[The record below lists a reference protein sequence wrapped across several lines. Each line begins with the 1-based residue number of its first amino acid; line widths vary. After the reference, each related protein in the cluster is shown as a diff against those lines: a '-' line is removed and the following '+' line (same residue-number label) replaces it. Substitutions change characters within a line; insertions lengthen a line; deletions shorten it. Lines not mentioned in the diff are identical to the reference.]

1 MRLALGRIPI
11 VYLAGLF
18 AISALA
24 CSSSAAL
31 PISGPS
37 PFPQTAGPAT
47 SSQPA
52 PASSAT
58 PASRATPAP
67 PAGQLAPEY
76 DPNTTMNRLFPGF
89 GRASRQAFP
98 ALEEIVAQQDVSQV
112 PVLVEI
118 IRFIPSPDAR
128 GLVGAVLRELTGQ
141 KFGGDDFR
149 GWSEWLGRHRSE
161 FPPPE
166 GYPEWKSAMLS
177 QIDPR
182 FAGFLRD
189 AAETSRIDLTEVV
202 WGGVIPDGIPDLR
215 NPKTI
220 PPSEADYLAP
230 SDRVFGVSINGESRA
245 YPLRIVNAHEMANDV
260 LGGEPISLAW

>member
-1 MRLALGRIPI
+1 MRLALLRIPL
-11 VYLAGLF
+11 VCASGLF

-24 CSSSAAL
+24 CSSGAAV
-31 PISGPS
+31 PIGAPT
-37 PFPQTAGPAT
+37 PAPQTAGPAT
-47 SSQPA
+47 PGQPA
-52 PASSAT
+52 PAPSAT
-58 PASRATPAP
+58 PTPL
-67 PAGQLAPEY
+67 AGQTAPEY
-76 DPNTTMNRLFPGF
+76 DPNATMYLLFPGF
-89 GRASRQAFP
+89 GQASRRAFD
-98 ALEEIVAQQDVSQV
+98 ALSEIVAQHDISQV

-118 IRFIPSPDAR
+118 IRFIPSPAAR
-128 GLVGAVLRELTGQ
+128 GRVAATLQQLTGQ
-141 KFGGDDFR
+141 QFGGDDFR

-166 GYPEWKSAMLS
+166 RYPEWKSDMLS

-182 FAGFLRD
+182 FAEFLRD

-220 PPSEADYLAP
+220 PPAEADYLAA

-245 YPLRIVNAHEMANDV
+245 YPLRIVNAHEMANDL